1 MAIRLSTGTVN
12 ALAGGGTSDG
22 SLKDIFNAGVIAI
35 YTGSQPANADAAETG
50 DLLGYITVASGA
62 FTPGNATNGLVWG
75 DAVNG
80 VCEKPSATEWSI
92 TPSATGTAGWARL
105 YSNAMVTGASSTAV
119 RIDLSC
125 GVGSGDL
132 RWTTTAFTTG
142 VKFTIETLNLIVSKA

>member
-12 ALAGGGTSDG
+12 ALAGGGTTDG

-35 YTGSQPANADAAETG
+35 YTGAQPANADASETG

-62 FTPGNATNGLVWG
+62 FTPGSATNGLVW
-75 DAVNG
+75 DNAVNG
-80 VCEKPSATEWSI
+80 VCGKPAATEWSI
-92 TPSATGTAGWARL
+92 TPTATGTAGWARL
-105 YSNAMVTGASSTAV
+105 YSNARVLGASSSAI

-142 VKFTIETLNLIVSKA
+142 VKFTIETLNLIVAKA